1 MKYLK
6 NYRIFESNYPLI
18 KDIDNFFKENLAYV
32 IDLGLDVKVEP
43 DDTTIGEYIGVVQ
56 GFDQT
61 PFDYDEIKYDFIPF
75 LILLD
80 GKYIL
85 NHTVVF
91 FDSNDDFHNISFND
105 IIDDKINIKKIRSID
120 FYISDKK

>member
-61 PFDYDEIKYDFIPF
+61 PFDYDEIKYDFITF

-85 NHTVVF
+85 NHTIVF
-91 FDSNDDFHNISFND
+91 FDSNDDFHDISFND

>member
-32 IDLGLDVKVEP
+32 MDLGLDVKVEP
-43 DDTTIGEYIGVVQ
+43 DDTTIGEYIGVIQ
-56 GFDQT
+56 GFDQA
-61 PFDYDEIKYDFIPF
+61 PFNYDEIKYDFISF

-80 GKYIL
+80 DKYIL
-85 NHTVVF
+85 NHTIIF
-91 FDSNDDFHNISFND
+91 FDANDDFHDISFND